1 MAPEAVHPCS
11 TKLRN
16 DGYALLTEAEL
27 GFSPDDR
34 ERLHRTFFHSGV
46 LKRYEN
52 DLPADRER
60 ARDVVR
66 FEWTRS
72 GLRLSEHDTITIVNR
87 GERPEPREYGRVEVL
102 QDPVFERW
110 IRRALT
116 LLPTEWRDP
125 RGTFGV
131 NLFRTFT
138 NVVTKP
144 HQDGERFIFIYVVDK
159 IGEGAESWL
168 YGLDEHDDV
177 PVFRGTLNPGDM
189 FVFED
194 ARFRHNVTPLVD
206 PPGGRARRDALVC
219 TVNYSDTYSLDWD

>member
-1 MAPEAVHPCS
+1 M
-11 TKLRN
+11 
-16 DGYALLTEAEL
+16 
-27 GFSPDDR
+27 
-34 ERLHRTFFHSGV
+34 

-177 PVFRGTLNPGDM
+177 PVFRGPSTPATCSSSRTRGSATTSRRSSTRRAAGLAATPSC
-189 FVFED
+189 
-194 ARFRHNVTPLVD
+194 AR
-206 PPGGRARRDALVC
+206 
-219 TVNYSDTYSLDWD
+219 